1 MNRQNV
7 MKSKNTVTS
16 YMNRN
21 NEMKSYMNRMNV
33 SKSDREIILKQIKW
47 NLDSNQRRRYSKL
60 KTKSYMLKC

>member
-7 MKSKNTVTS
+7 MKSKNVVKS

-21 NEMKSYMNRMNV
+21 NVMKSYMNRMNV

-47 NLDSNQRRRYSKL
+47 IKEGGIVN
-60 KTKSYMLKC
+60 